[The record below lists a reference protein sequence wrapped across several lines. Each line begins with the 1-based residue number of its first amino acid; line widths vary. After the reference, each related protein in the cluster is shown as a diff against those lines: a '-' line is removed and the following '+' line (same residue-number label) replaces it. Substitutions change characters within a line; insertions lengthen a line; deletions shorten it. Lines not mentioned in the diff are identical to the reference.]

1 MARGYS
7 KLNRRSDNRKALI
20 RDLATQLI
28 LHGKIE
34 TTLIKAKQLRKPVE
48 KLVTYAKKGDLH
60 SLRLAE
66 AILRDL
72 SSEDQTALSK
82 LFKEIGPKYKDRN
95 GGYTR
100 IYRIG
105 HRLGDSCPMAIIE
118 FVLSMKLSADCP
130 QHFFHRRRCCQQNR
144 EMVYLE

>member
-1 MARGYS
+1 MAKGYS
-7 KLNRRSDNRKALI
+7 KLNRSSDNRKALI

-28 LHGKIE
+28 LHDKIE
-34 TTLIKAKQLRKPVE
+34 TSLIKAKELRRTVE
-48 KLVTYAKKGDLH
+48 KLITFAKKGDLN

-72 SSEDQTALSK
+72 AIDKQTALDK
-82 LFKEIGPKYKDRN
+82 LFKILGPKYQDRK

-100 IYRIG
+100 IYRTG

-118 FVLSMKLSADCP
+118 LV
-130 QHFFHRRRCCQQNR
+130 
-144 EMVYLE
+144 

>member
-20 RDLATQLI
+20 RDLSTQLI
-28 LHGKIE
+28 LHGRIE
-34 TTLIKAKQLRKPVE
+34 TSVVKAKEIKRVAD
-48 KLVTYAKKGDLH
+48 KLITLAKRGDLH
-60 SLRLAE
+60 AIRLASE
-66 AILRDL
+66 TVRDL
-72 SSEDQTALSK
+72 AIDNQTALQK

-105 HRLGDSCPMAIIE
+105 NRLGDACPMAI
-118 FVLSMKLSADCP
+118 
-130 QHFFHRRRCCQQNR
+130 
-144 EMVYLE
+144 LELV

>member
-7 KLNRRSDNRKALI
+7 KLNRSSDNRKALI

-28 LHGKIE
+28 LHDKIE
-34 TTLIKAKQLRKPVE
+34 TSLIKAKELRRTVE
-48 KLVTYAKKGDLH
+48 KLITFAKRGDLH

-72 SSEDQTALSK
+72 AIEKQTALDK
-82 LFKEIGPKYKDRN
+82 LFKELGPKYQDRK

-100 IYRIG
+100 IYRTG

-118 FVLSMKLSADCP
+118 LV
-130 QHFFHRRRCCQQNR
+130 
-144 EMVYLE
+144 

>member
-28 LHGKIE
+28 LHDKIE
-34 TTLIKAKQLRKPVE
+34 TSVIKAKEIRRTVE
-48 KLVTYAKKGDLH
+48 KLITFAKRGDLH

-72 SSEDQTALSK
+72 AIENQTALQK
-82 LFKEIGPKYKDRN
+82 LFKELGPKYQDRH

-105 HRLGDSCPMAIIE
+105 NRLGDSCPMAIIE
-118 FVLSMKLSADCP
+118 LV
-130 QHFFHRRRCCQQNR
+130 
-144 EMVYLE
+144 

>member
-7 KLNRRSDNRKALI
+7 KLNRRGDNRKALM
-20 RDLATQLI
+20 RDLATHLI

-34 TTLIKAKQLRKPVE
+34 TSLIKAKQLRRPVE
-48 KLVTYAKKGDLH
+48 RLITYAKKGDLH

-66 AILRDL
+66 AILREH
-72 SSEDQTALSK
+72 SINDQTALAK
-82 LFKEIGPKYKDRN
+82 LFKEWGPKFKDRN

-118 FVLSMKLSADCP
+118 LV
-130 QHFFHRRRCCQQNR
+130 
-144 EMVYLE
+144 